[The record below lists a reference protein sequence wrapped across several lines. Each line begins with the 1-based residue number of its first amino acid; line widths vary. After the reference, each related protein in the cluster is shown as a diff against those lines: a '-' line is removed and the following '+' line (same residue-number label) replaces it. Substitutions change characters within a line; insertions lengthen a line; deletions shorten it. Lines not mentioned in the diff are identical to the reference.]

1 MSLASE
7 TFGRKILKVLYW
19 KWTASFWRDSWSPF
33 GPLFSFL
40 GANGPRNL
48 RIPIDT
54 VVAEAVEGNTWILA
68 SQRSQSALDLQIF

>member
-19 KWTASFWRDSWSPF
+19 NGRQAF
-33 GPLFSFL
+33 GETPGLLL

-48 RIPIDT
+48 RIPIDA